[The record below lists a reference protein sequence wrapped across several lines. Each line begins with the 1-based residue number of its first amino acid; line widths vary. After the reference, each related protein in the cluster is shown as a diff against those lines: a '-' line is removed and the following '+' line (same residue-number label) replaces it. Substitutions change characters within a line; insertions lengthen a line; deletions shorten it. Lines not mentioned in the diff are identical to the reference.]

1 MNEVVQTR
9 WTRRLWLTASLLW
22 LAGVA
27 AADYLTGFELWFLFF
42 YLVSVSVATWTT
54 GWGAGLLL
62 SVLSVGVSLAGDL
75 ASGARYANALVPWW
89 NALIA
94 LSFYLAMVAALTF
107 LRASRDQLERR
118 VQERTRELRHEIAER
133 ERLERALLE
142 VSEREQ
148 RRIGHDLH
156 DSLCQHLTGTALAG
170 QVLREKLVA
179 RDLDE
184 ARDAERLVGM
194 VEDGIGLAR
203 SLARGLAP
211 VELDTQ
217 GLMAA
222 LRELARTTSA
232 HSPLSCRL
240 DLPDPVL
247 LNDPEATTQLFRIA
261 QEAVRNAVRH
271 SRGRE
276 VIIGLHQNRLGVRIT
291 IQDDGVGLSQV
302 VPDSGGM
309 GLSIMR
315 HRAAMIGAAFA
326 VECLERG
333 TRVSVQT
340 RELGAEPA
348 APQPGGAGAPG
359 WEIPA

>member
-1 MNEVVQTR
+1 MNEVVQTP
-9 WTRRLWLTASLLW
+9 WTRWLWLTASLLL

-170 QVLREKLVA
+170 QVLRKSWSPGTSTKRVTPSGSWAWWRMASGWPAVWHGGWRRWSLTRRGSWRRCGSWRAPPVPT
-179 RDLDE
+179 
-184 ARDAERLVGM
+184 
-194 VEDGIGLAR
+194 AR
-203 SLARGLAP
+203 S
-211 VELDTQ
+211 
-217 GLMAA
+217 AA
-222 LRELARTTSA
+222 ASTCRTPSCSMTRRRPRSSFASRRRPSA
-232 HSPLSCRL
+232 TRCGT
-240 DLPDPVL
+240 
-247 LNDPEATTQLFRIA
+247 A
-261 QEAVRNAVRH
+261 
-271 SRGRE
+271 
-276 VIIGLHQNRLGVRIT
+276 
-291 IQDDGVGLSQV
+291 
-302 VPDSGGM
+302 
-309 GLSIMR
+309 
-315 HRAAMIGAAFA
+315 GAA
-326 VECLERG
+326 R
-333 TRVSVQT
+333 
-340 RELGAEPA
+340 
-348 APQPGGAGAPG
+348 
-359 WEIPA
+359 